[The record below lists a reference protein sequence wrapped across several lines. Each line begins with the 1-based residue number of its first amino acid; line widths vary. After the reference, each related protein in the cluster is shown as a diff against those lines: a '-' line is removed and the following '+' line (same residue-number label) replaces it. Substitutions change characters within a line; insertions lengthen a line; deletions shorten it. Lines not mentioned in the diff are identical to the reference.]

1 MKKIG
6 DYTMRGTCPGFD
18 VLAGPKRLILDD
30 GRFDTGYR
38 VVRFEI
44 ATKDQTATNVNLH
57 AKLATDELTVTAGG
71 TWNWGDNREIAW
83 STDDHGSATDEET
96 MRSIIDPDNLVIQ
109 DLFLYPD
116 ANNNTNY
123 LIKLEKYQFTD
134 SLGALAMVWNR
145 SQA

>member
-1 MKKIG
+1 
-6 DYTMRGTCPGFD
+6 
-18 VLAGPKRLILDD
+18 
-30 GRFDTGYR
+30 
-38 VVRFEI
+38 
-44 ATKDQTATNVNLH
+44 
-57 AKLATDELTVTAGG
+57 
-71 TWNWGDNREIAW
+71 
-83 STDDHGSATDEET
+83 

-134 SLGALAMVWNR
+134 SLGALAMVRNR